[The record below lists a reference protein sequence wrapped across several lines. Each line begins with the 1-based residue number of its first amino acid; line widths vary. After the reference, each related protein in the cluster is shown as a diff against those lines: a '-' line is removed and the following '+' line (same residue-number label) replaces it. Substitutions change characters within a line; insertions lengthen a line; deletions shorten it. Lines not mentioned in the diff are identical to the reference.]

1 MDINGV
7 RHGQSR
13 ALLRWAGARSGLY
26 PMHQD
31 AGGEILQ
38 LHIDA
43 ALDTITDIQSSLT
56 PAWYGHACSRS
67 PLTGDFYSATK
78 LTEAQMTGVFEALN
92 TEILPVRFQQLERML
107 ESWTEKN
114 QASSTSSRSRGTI
127 STSVAEVVGEKRGG
141 PYFCGKMLTI
151 ADVSVY
157 VLISGMQD
165 GTYLAGLE
173 VAGILSACPR
183 LLQLV
188 SAVAIHP
195 QVRAWEDTA

>member
-1 MDINGV
+1 MLLQVPVMDINGV

-67 PLTGDFYSATK
+67 PLNKDLLFS
-78 LTEAQMTGVFEALN
+78 
-92 TEILPVRFQQLERML
+92 LPTYGRLL
-107 ESWTEKN
+107 LGHK
-114 QASSTSSRSRGTI
+114 AHGSTDDGCIRGT
-127 STSVAEVVGEKRGG
+127 
-141 PYFCGKMLTI
+141 
-151 ADVSVY
+151 
-157 VLISGMQD
+157 
-165 GTYLAGLE
+165 
-173 VAGILSACPR
+173 
-183 LLQLV
+183 
-188 SAVAIHP
+188 
-195 QVRAWEDTA
+195 